1 MENLGVDLRISD
13 QEHKMYRELLGAY
26 ALDAVTRD
34 EELALSAHLEECD
47 SCRTEVSRLRSVVN
61 ALPLTV
67 EEMEPPPSLRAS
79 ILAAIEQEPNI
90 RQAPTPPPASSTP
103 PPVIDLSK
111 RRSRRQW
118 LPWAAA
124 AALLMVSIGLLG
136 WNLTLRGDDDQERQ
150 TIAQQEATIGTLEA
164 EIAASQSEP
173 LTIALQ
179 PTSADIAGSAEA
191 TYLEDEGVILLSLQ
205 DLPEL
210 PDDQV
215 YQLWLIG
222 DGEPVPSGVFTAE
235 QDEFAV
241 TGNPVDHPT
250 VAITVE
256 PGPLGVTAPTSA
268 PILIGDFETA

>member
-1 MENLGVDLRISD
+1 
-13 QEHKMYRELLGAY
+13 MYRELLGAY

-34 EELALSAHLEECD
+34 EELAISAHLEECD
-47 SCRTEVSRLRSVVN
+47 SCRAEVARLRSVVN

-67 EEMEPPPSLRAS
+67 EEMEPPPSLRTS
-79 ILAAIEQEPNI
+79 ILAAVEQEPNV
-90 RQAPTPPPASSTP
+90 RRATAPSSASSAP
-103 PPVIDLSK
+103 APVIDLTE

-124 AALLMVSIGLLG
+124 AALLLVSIGLLG
-136 WNLTLRGDDDQERQ
+136 WNLSLRGDDDPERQ
-150 TIAQQEATIGTLEA
+150 TV
-164 EIAASQSEP
+164 
-173 LTIALQ
+173 ALQ
-179 PTSADIAGSAEA
+179 PSSADIAGSAEA
-191 TYLEDEGVILLSLQ
+191 TYLEDEGVILLTMQ
-205 DLPEL
+205 DMPEL

-222 DGEPVPSGVFTAE
+222 EGDPVPSGVFTAE

-241 TGNPVDHPT
+241 AGNPADHPT

-268 PILIGDFETA
+268 PILVGDFETA